1 MCHDVILLQTIVSR
15 NYLTRCS
22 KPPQLVIPRSRRRR
36 GICCSLGISQE
47 QIPNA
52 TSTLSFNFLLEL
64 NVVDLHRGEIL
75 PVAPLNLVLIGPLEL
90 EHGQFLAASLFHDL
104 SGHAGFAGIG
114 AHQNL
119 LIVRMDRQDGTK
131 IDFLPYFA
139 FHPLNANGVTG
150 RDAILLSPG
159 LNDSVHLPSK
169 CPLSSLKRST
179 QTLIIA
185 PFQNRR
191 HPHRPISWHSE

>member
-90 EHGQFLAASLFHDL
+90 EHGQFLAAYLFHDL
-104 SGHAGFAGIG
+104 SGHRGFSGVRT
-114 AHQNL
+114 HQYL
-119 LIVRMDRQDGTK
+119 FVAMDLQEFAK
-131 IDFLPYFA
+131 MDFLPHYPFLS
-139 FHPLNANGVTG
+139 LNANGVPG
-150 RDAILLSPG
+150 RDP
-159 LNDSVHLPSK
+159 SV
-169 CPLSSLKRST
+169 
-179 QTLIIA
+179 
-185 PFQNRR
+185 
-191 HPHRPISWHSE
+191 